1 VGQRDPAA
9 LTHFREPYV
18 IWRVGGKLID
28 VPLDGEAACSQNRTE
43 PFAKITVR
51 EIAARQAARS

>member
-1 VGQRDPAA
+1 M
-9 LTHFREPYV
+9 
-18 IWRVGGKLID
+18 ID